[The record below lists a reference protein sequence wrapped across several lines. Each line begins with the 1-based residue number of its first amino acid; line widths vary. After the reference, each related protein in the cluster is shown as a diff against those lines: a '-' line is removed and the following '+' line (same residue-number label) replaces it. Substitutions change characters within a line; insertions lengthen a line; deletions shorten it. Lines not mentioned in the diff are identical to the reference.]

1 MHYPHPA
8 KNLKNILSGTQRIH
22 TRSGVTLIS
31 TLISIAIILIAL
43 IGTINF
49 RYYATMDARKA
60 VAQTTASRIALL
72 LCENWRGIN
81 GDTGYNPAAYL
92 GSDIKL
98 TQSEG
103 PSEPD
108 DFTSLGSY
116 KIVLDEEDDGAEG
129 ADYFVTLS
137 WKDIQP
143 GLRALNVVVSWAQ
156 RGQRGLENTDKSFRL
171 TTYVTTL

>member
-1 MHYPHPA
+1 MFHPYSS
-8 KNLKNILSGTQRIH
+8 KKLKIPARLSIH
-22 TRSGVTLIS
+22 ARSGVTLIS
-31 TLISIAIILIAL
+31 TLISIAIILTAL
-43 IGTINF
+43 IGTISF
-49 RYYATMDARKA
+49 RYYATLDARKA
-60 VAQTTASRIALL
+60 AAQTTASRIALM

-81 GDTGYNPAAYL
+81 GDTDYDPVAYL
-92 GSDIKL
+92 GSNIKL

-103 PSEPD
+103 ISEPD
-108 DFTSLGSY
+108 DFTLLGSY
-116 KIVLDEEDDGAEG
+116 NIIPDEEDDDAEG

>member
-1 MHYPHPA
+1 MSHQYSA
-8 KNLKNILSGTQRIH
+8 IKLKNIIPGRLSNQ
-22 TRSGVTLIS
+22 TRSGITLIS
-31 TLISIAIILIAL
+31 TLISLSIILVAL
-43 IGTINF
+43 IGTITF
-49 RYYATMDARKA
+49 RYYATLDARKA
-60 VAQTTASRIALL
+60 AAQTTASRIALL

-81 GDTGYNPAAYL
+81 GDTGYDPVAYL

-103 PSEPD
+103 PGEPD
-108 DFTSLGSY
+108 DFTPLGSY
-116 KIVLDEEDDGAEG
+116 KIILDEDDDGTEG

-137 WKDIQP
+137 WKDLQP